1 MSVRDVY
8 QKTEPKMKK
17 TIEAFQ
23 HEIASIRT
31 GKATTTLLDRVK
43 VEAYGQQMPLKQVG
57 NVGVL
62 DVHTL
67 MVQVWDKSMVAA
79 AEKAI
84 RDANLGLNPA
94 ADGQNIRVSIPPLT
108 EERRKEFVK
117 LTKKFGE
124 DSKISLRNLRRD
136 MIHEIEKLEKDKAIS
151 EDDKN
156 KGKKDADELL
166 HKFEK
171 QLTDLIVLK
180 EKEIMEVCNT
190 GSS

>member
-1 MSVRDVY
+1 
-8 QKTEPKMKK
+8 
-17 TIEAFQ
+17 
-23 HEIASIRT
+23 
-31 GKATTTLLDRVK
+31 
-43 VEAYGQQMPLKQVG
+43 
-57 NVGVL
+57 VL

-67 MVQVWDKSMVAA
+67 IVQVWDKSMVSST
-79 AEKAI
+79 ERAI

-124 DSKISLRNLRRD
+124 DSKVSLRNLRRD
-136 MIHEIEKLEKDKAIS
+136 MIQEIEKLEKSRVIS

-156 KGKKDADELL
+156 KGKKDADEML

-171 QLTDLIVLK
+171 QLTDLIVHK
-180 EKEIMEVCNT
+180 EKEIMEV
-190 GSS
+190 

>member
-1 MSVRDVY
+1 MTVRDVV
-8 QKTEPKMKK
+8 QKFEPKMKK
-17 TIEAFQ
+17 AIEAFQ

-57 NVGVL
+57 NIGVL

-67 MVQVWDKSMVAA
+67 SVQVWDKSMVSP

-94 ADGQNIRVSIPPLT
+94 ADGQTIRVSIPPLT
-108 EERRKEFVK
+108 EERRKEYVK

-124 DSKISLRNLRRD
+124 DSKVTLRNLRRD
-136 MIHEIEKLEKDKAIS
+136 LIHEVEKLEKDKQIN

-156 KGKKDADELL
+156 RGKKEADDLL
-166 HKFEK
+166 HKYEK
-171 QLTDLIVLK
+171 QITELITQK
-180 EKEIMEVCNT
+180 EKEIMAV
-190 GSS
+190 

>member
-1 MSVRDVY
+1 MSVKDVA
-8 QKTEPKMKK
+8 QKIEPKMKK

-31 GKATTTLLDRVK
+31 GKATTALLDRVK
-43 VEAYGQQMPLKQVG
+43 VEAYGQLMPLKQVG
-57 NVGVL
+57 NVGVM

-67 MVQVWDKSMVAA
+67 IVQVWDKSMVSA

-94 ADGQNIRVSIPPLT
+94 ADGQNIRVAIPPLT

-117 LTKKFGE
+117 LTRKFGE
-124 DSKISLRNLRRD
+124 DSKVSLRNLRRD
-136 MIHEIEKLEKDKAIS
+136 MIHEIEKLEKEKAIG

-156 KGKKDADELL
+156 RGKKEADDLL

-171 QLTDLIVLK
+171 QLSDLIAQK
-180 EKEIMEVCNT
+180 EKEIMEV
-190 GSS
+190 

>member
-1 MSVRDVY
+1 MSVRDVH
-8 QKTEPKMKK
+8 QKFEPKMKK

-31 GKATTTLLDRVK
+31 GKATTALLDRVK

-67 MVQVWDKSMVAA
+67 VVQVWDKSMVGPV
-79 AEKAI
+79 ERAI
-84 RDANLGLNPA
+84 RDANLGLNPT
-94 ADGQNIRVSIPPLT
+94 ADGQNVRISIPPLT

-124 DSKISLRNLRRD
+124 DSKVSLRNHRRD
-136 MIHEIEKLEKDKAIS
+136 MIHEIEKLEKDKVIS
-151 EDDKN
+151 EDEKN
-156 KGKKDADELL
+156 RGKKDADELV

-171 QLTDLIVLK
+171 QLNDLIVQK
-180 EKEIMEVCNT
+180 EKEIMEV
-190 GSS
+190 

>member
-1 MSVRDVY
+1 MNVRDVI
-8 QKTEPKMKK
+8 QKFEPKMKK

-43 VEAYGQQMPLKQVG
+43 VDAYGQQMPLKQVG

-67 MVQVWDKSMVAA
+67 SVQVWDKSMVSHV
-79 AEKAI
+79 EKAI

-94 ADGQNIRVSIPPLT
+94 ADGQSIRVSIPPLT
-108 EERRKEFVK
+108 EERRKEYVK

-124 DSKISLRNLRRD
+124 DSKVSLRNLRRD
-136 MIHEIEKLEKDKAIS
+136 LIHDIEKLEKDKQIG
-151 EDDKN
+151 EDEKN
-156 KGKKDADELL
+156 RGKKEADDLL
-166 HKFEK
+166 HRFEK
-171 QLTDLIVLK
+171 QINDLIVQK
-180 EKEIMEVCNT
+180 EKEIMEV
-190 GSS
+190 

>member
-1 MSVRDVY
+1 MSVRDVH
-8 QKTEPKMKK
+8 QKFEPRMKK
-17 TIEAFQ
+17 TIEALQ
-23 HEIASIRT
+23 HEMASIRT
-31 GKATTTLLDRVK
+31 GKATTALLDRVK
-43 VEAYGQQMPLKQVG
+43 VEAYGQLMPLKQVG

-67 MVQVWDKSMVAA
+67 VVQVWDKSMVGAV
-79 AEKAI
+79 ERSI

-94 ADGQNIRVSIPPLT
+94 AEGQNVRISIPPLT

-136 MIHEIEKLEKDKAIS
+136 MIHEIEKLEKDKIVS
-151 EDDKN
+151 EDEKN
-156 KGKKDADELL
+156 RGKKDADDLL

-171 QLTDLIVLK
+171 QVTDLIVQK
-180 EKEIMEVCNT
+180 EKEIMEV
-190 GSS
+190 

>member
-1 MSVRDVY
+1 MSVKDVSH
-8 QKTEPKMKK
+8 KIEPKMKK

-31 GKATTTLLDRVK
+31 GKATTALLDRVK
-43 VEAYGQQMPLKQVG
+43 VEAYGQLMPLKQVG
-57 NVGVL
+57 NVGVM

-67 MVQVWDKSMVAA
+67 IVQVWDKSMVSAT
-79 AEKAI
+79 ERAI
-84 RDANLGLNPA
+84 RDANLGLNPS

-117 LTKKFGE
+117 LTRKFGE
-124 DSKISLRNLRRD
+124 DSKVSLRNLRRD
-136 MIHEIEKLEKDKAIS
+136 MIHEIDKLEKDKTIS

-156 KGKKDADELL
+156 RGKKEADDLL

-171 QLTDLIVLK
+171 QLSDLIAQK
-180 EKEIMEVCNT
+180 EKEIMEV
-190 GSS
+190 

>member
-8 QKTEPKMKK
+8 QKFEPRMKK
-17 TIEAFQ
+17 TIESFQ

-31 GKATTTLLDRVK
+31 GKATTTLLDRIK
-43 VEAYGQQMPLKQVG
+43 VEAYGQQMPLNQVG

-67 MVQVWDKSMVAA
+67 MVQIWDKSMVAA
-79 AEKAI
+79 TEKAI

-171 QLTDLIVLK
+171 QLTDLTVLK
-180 EKEIMEVCNT
+180 EKEIMEV
-190 GSS
+190 

>member
-1 MSVRDVY
+1 MSVREASKKSE
-8 QKTEPKMKK
+8 QKMKK

-31 GKATTTLLDRVK
+31 GKATTALLDRVK
-43 VEAYGQQMPLKQVG
+43 VEAYGQSMPLRQVG
-57 NVGVL
+57 NIGVS

-94 ADGQNIRVSIPPLT
+94 AEGQSIRVSIPPLT

-117 LTKKFGE
+117 LTRKFGE
-124 DSKISLRNLRRD
+124 DSKVSLRNHRRD
-136 MIHEIEKLEKDKAIS
+136 MIQEIEKLEKEKEIG
-151 EDDKN
+151 EDERN
-156 KGKKDADELL
+156 RGKKDADDLL
-166 HKFEK
+166 HRYEK
-171 QLTDLIVLK
+171 QINELIAQK
-180 EKEIMEVCNT
+180 EKEIMEV
-190 GSS
+190 

>member
-1 MSVRDVY
+1 M
-8 QKTEPKMKK
+8 
-17 TIEAFQ
+17 
-23 HEIASIRT
+23 
-31 GKATTTLLDRVK
+31 
-43 VEAYGQQMPLKQVG
+43 EAYGQQMPLKQVG

-67 MVQVWDKSMVAA
+67 MVQIWDKSMVSAT
-79 AEKAI
+79 EKAI

-124 DSKISLRNLRRD
+124 DSKVSLRNLRRD
-136 MIHEIEKLEKDKAIS
+136 MIHEIEKLEKDKSIS

-156 KGKKDADELL
+156 KGKKDADEML

-171 QLTDLIVLK
+171 QLTELIVLK
-180 EKEIMEVCNT
+180 EKEIMEV
-190 GSS
+190 